1 MRTLFTSKTSL
12 KVTTVTDIGSS
23 TDVESLFRGNGG
35 KPKHPVVFVACFGL
49 AIAWSTRTGLAAD
62 QVNYSGRYSLQKMI
76 GNSPAGDRRWT
87 LDVKQNPDSI
97 EITRS
102 EKFKTHSVCPLN
114 GSEGNY
120 TTRSGLSGKCKAQLV
135 GDTLVVEW
143 RSTTTPAILPPDSG
157 SSNLPSNDR
166 HSHRVQVQHAT
177 PMHGEERWQLSED
190 SKTLTISTD
199 NYVTGHGG
207 SLLMKETETYIRTE
221 NR

>member
-1 MRTLFTSKTSL
+1 MA
-12 KVTTVTDIGSS
+12 
-23 TDVESLFRGNGG
+23 
-35 KPKHPVVFVACFGL
+35 KHLAVFVACFGL

-62 QVNYSGRYSLQKMI
+62 QVNYSGRYSLQMI
-76 GNSPAGDRRWT
+76 GNSPGDRLWT

-120 TTRSGLSGKCKAQLV
+120 TTRSGLSGKCKAQLA
-135 GDTLVVEW
+135 GDTLIVEW

-157 SSNLPSNDR
+157 GSNLPSNDR
-166 HSHRVQVQHAT
+166 QSHRVQVQHAT

-190 SKTLTISTD
+190 SKTLTISSD
-199 NYVTGHGG
+199 SYVTGRGG
-207 SLLMKETETYIRTE
+207 SLLLKGTEMYIRTG